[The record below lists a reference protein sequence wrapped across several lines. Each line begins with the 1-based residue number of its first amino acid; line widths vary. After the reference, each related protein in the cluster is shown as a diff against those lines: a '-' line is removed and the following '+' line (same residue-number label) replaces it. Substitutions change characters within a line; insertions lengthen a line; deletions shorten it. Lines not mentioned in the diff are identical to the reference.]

1 MSKAP
6 ILIFGANG
14 QVGGAL
20 KALLGD
26 QAIALSSREADF
38 TDPQAIEALLT
49 GLLPVP
55 RAIINAAA
63 YTQVDKAES
72 EEALALAVNAETPGV
87 IARYAAAHAIPFI
100 HYSTD
105 YVFAG
110 TGSNAL
116 KESDPVDP
124 QNAYGR
130 TKLQGEEN
138 IRKEGGRW
146 LIFRT
151 SWVYDDKGKNFLNT
165 MLRLG
170 KEREHLRVVNDQ
182 FGAPTYA
189 PALAEATL
197 AALENATQ
205 QPDFPSGIYH
215 LSGGGLTNW
224 HEFAKAIFQEAAAK
238 GITLAVKELE
248 GIPTSAYP
256 TPAKRPA
263 NSQLDCSRAS
273 QVLQVSLPDWRVS
286 LKECMGRVSGG

>member
-1 MSKAP
+1 MSQAP

-26 QAIALSSREADF
+26 QAIAFSSREADF
-38 TDPQAIEALLT
+38 TDPQAIATLLA
-49 GLLPVP
+49 GLSPAP

-63 YTQVDKAES
+63 YTLVDKAES
-72 EEALALAVNAETPGV
+72 EEPVALAVNAETPGV
-87 IARYAAAHAIPFI
+87 IARYAADHDIPFI

-138 IRKEGGRW
+138 IRKEGGKW

-224 HEFAKAIFQEAAAK
+224 HGFAEAIFQEAAAK
-238 GITLAVKELE
+238 GIVLAVKELE

-286 LKECMGRVSGG
+286 LKECMGRVAG